1 LNLDHNRLSLKSFLF
16 KIIIYYL
23 ASIFNVIC
31 YFSEDTLS
39 LKQSVLSNLEFNCIL
54 NAHFEYDAL
63 MILMQVALL
72 CKKNLKLM
80 NFFLI
85 KTNQEFELC
94 VDAVEAVKV
103 SCIVFKI
110 FFIISV

>member
-1 LNLDHNRLSLKSFLF
+1 MNLYHNHLSLKSFLF
-16 KIIIYYL
+16 KTIIYYL
-23 ASIFNVIC
+23 ALIFHVIC
-31 YFSEDTLS
+31 YFNEDTLS
-39 LKQSVLSNLEFNCIL
+39 LKQSVLGNLEFNCIL

-72 CKKNLKLM
+72 RKKNLKLM

-85 KTNQEFELC
+85 KINQEFELC
-94 VDAVEAVKV
+94 VDVDEAVKV
-103 SCIVFKI
+103 SCIVLKI